1 MSSSTT
7 GRATKRRRVKLKC
20 LVCTRVFDNDYR
32 VDHNNKYHPEYR
44 KQNKIVPYEELGAPK
59 NPFEAAKR
67 KQRLQES
74 CEERIETNIH
84 VCIIEV
90 L

>member
-1 MSSSTT
+1 MSSTT
-7 GRATKRRRVKLKC
+7 TGPATKRQKVKFKC
-20 LVCTRVFDNDYR
+20 LVCARVFDDNNR
-32 VDHNNKYHPEYR
+32 ADHNKYHPEYR

-59 NPFEAAKR
+59 NPFKAAKG
-67 KQRLQES
+67 KQYLQES
-74 CEERIETNIH
+74 CENRTETNIH